1 MQFCRKV
8 LCQPCSARVTSPEE
22 DMEYRM
28 GSCIGISHKQTD
40 AESLSGRDNQALL
53 TEASTYQPVLPE
65 VPVITGVE
73 EDRGSADQ
81 EDKEELEFPHDLLP
95 SLDFS
100 SELNIWESSLG
111 AHSCSDGRKCEQ
123 VNPLLVDLQHHM
135 DVGGPLLVLDGRP
148 DGTQPVSPDVHSSP
162 QPGPLTPS
170 PTNFLDQE
178 LQMAFQEC
186 EEQMASLGMLSS
198 KESEMTQD
206 VVGKATNEGMVNES
220 SKSFSPLPVA
230 VQPGHSNGGRGN
242 ESTHGNSEAAHSQT
256 DTVVFSFRDYI
267 LGKENNSR
275 KTEMESKVEANQ
287 NVEKC
292 SELKSKME
300 MDEQKEKS
308 DTNRESP
315 KEQRDLKTLNE
326 HVGLNVTAEIN
337 SSNNFDTEIKEESP
351 GGIAEAATLWKENT
365 HDEFNIN
372 VCTDES
378 NGLDVTGS
386 GSKKETDKEREDN
399 QSRSKSDKQI
409 GQNKEAKK
417 KKHKKKK
424 IEKSAES
431 DQEAKTEIC
440 QSETEKQALSLSY
453 VGTHTDLAE
462 NATSESELDSELLTC
477 GEETD
482 YKQQLNPVGMQKSS
496 PQSSL
501 DHLTASACS
510 PDFMQSLSQG
520 THQSE
525 NHNNMDMSVN
535 DQSSECE
542 QHVTEGENGIHCTPA
557 THFQTAAT
565 RQGDC
570 SEKGLNAQRQEAIVT
585 TETKIPTA
593 EDQNVLSKSRT
604 CVGDGCVKSGLGNA
618 VIVVNTLPLTTPTLS
633 EVIES
638 EGERESVSRDLQET
652 VATVGVAES
661 EKGAG
666 EGKLDGRAGYPA
678 SADVKRDKLQESPH
692 LISLNCSQGNCTLP
706 FSAKEGE
713 TECEESCSS
722 KMPHNLAEAEIKGPR
737 EACIH
742 STDTEISPAEETDAE
757 KELLFSEGCT
767 NTFGP
772 HFQDH
777 RSGAHLE
784 RSEEGGEGRGGEVGE
799 KGGLAG
805 EHNLPSQPKGS
816 VGGVSSVKTGA
827 SPPSDV
833 AESQLKSSCRGEPIA
848 TIPEGSEEERFYHK
862 QHDVTV
868 LPLPSYSEQQQ
879 GSSHTDAEI
888 KTEPIQELVS
898 EEALSLEQPCQIS
911 IITERNCNHVFQ
923 PFTSPQPLNTSQQSE
938 QQARSDQQ
946 VGPRSIEE
954 KTAES
959 TASTQSESGSPN
971 MTGRGVL
978 LCTSSGGNRVHF
990 ADDVNF
996 KLSSSE
1002 TLTNMPVLGLDCAS
1016 LPPLTVHET
1025 LHHPVTEASY
1035 TFPNHLSFD
1044 MPENST
1050 STGLMKDEEEIH
1062 GSNEIQEQ
1070 RMASLGEGDAKKM
1083 ALDYDHNERSA
1094 IHSEGMAEQEACS
1107 KQLSSPTGEKQMG
1120 KEEHDIDSETKC
1132 LQEDLSSKH
1141 DATVTLEEKQVNQHN
1156 VSEADPSTCSGSK
1169 PLESTSQPSCLD
1181 ETPQTEPVF
1190 TDVME
1195 STEVLMG
1202 GFTGLTKEETGY
1214 VINPPIAL
1222 QPPGPMMSHLEFITD
1237 CDVSFPENIGSH
1249 STDGDCISIS
1259 REVAS
1264 NQDGEMPLIE
1274 NLNHSIASLRTDET
1288 CRELKDSDCAEHSD
1302 DELLISRTKNLNNP
1316 CSQAENLT
1324 VAAQSSAADDV
1335 LLKERSGNIM
1345 PTCLDKPDSTIIETS
1360 NRDDLACVNYSTSE
1374 THVNTEN
1381 DSMGEK
1387 KKLNEDITMDN
1398 QEEAANNKM
1407 QQTGKTDPTLQQQ
1420 YNGPDKEAVFMGA
1433 AVLQPQRKHNME
1445 TESPPTEMANK
1456 EETNKSFPSK
1466 CGSKTSST
1474 SSRTSERFLPPE
1486 LESNTETQAV
1496 YDQSLSQI
1504 VTAVLECSSDT
1515 DAAPDLSPAFG
1526 QSQDLRDLNSFAQEP
1541 EQREQRLGSTHSTE
1555 EMSGGT
1561 TDDKENICNWT
1572 QPAGPDEGDCSD
1584 QSLFESVNKDELFR
1598 FAVKEEVP
1606 SGFSVDLN
1614 GSENGADGKASIDAG
1629 LVTVCSQVGEIGQ
1642 RLDVNKDPGLEL
1654 DESNRN
1660 KKPEQI
1666 TNMDQH
1672 RTCEML
1678 KNSAASVE
1686 FASTSARQHSVSSK
1700 VSTDSQDTHISSA
1713 NQADEV
1719 YLKGFSTQQNVGE
1732 AEPRGED
1739 FSAASAKKSQWG
1751 DIKDAELQS
1760 CNKTSDTDSSQV
1772 VQAAIKSSNDEEIPK
1787 EDEADLVEEREQ
1799 RGVQVADSAG
1809 KQVTSNLNDKES
1821 GAESES
1827 SLFNNNAPQSSIET
1841 PACPSGGGVSCARE
1855 TEIDGS
1861 VIDKTSADAIII
1873 PPSRLL
1879 MSPHESEKRHDQV
1892 AFSELQEKAE
1902 VKPPATASRRDA
1914 KPLEK
1919 TPACCSLVEQKV
1931 SESPDPEQGS
1941 QEPETNWIQV
1951 LKDAAHLSQSE
1962 QVNTQDAL
1970 RPFPSLESPQVEFVT
1985 PTEEIPS
1992 ALISDEVILPP
2003 EDAEENTAQS
2013 SCQSAVKRPND
2024 LPKPLEK
2031 VDLPEPIQYSTDLTS
2046 KAELPRES
2054 STTTKPLEQESSQK
2068 LFDRKSVATEHTE
2081 LLQPAQETEE
2091 ILVPTRNEVEV
2102 RETPNLEDLQPNE
2115 QRAETVQQQQQLLE
2129 EPEEKP
2135 IKVPPVEPFRVPVE
2149 KTEVPE
2155 TVKHLSTELQDSG
2168 LSFAE
2173 QEESGHPVPT
2183 SPTPAP
2189 NDHSTTHL
2197 PAVPP
2202 HLHKTPALAPLT
2214 SLETLLP
2221 TPPASPCFP
2230 PAVSVDPC
2238 TLPAEPCEDLFPVS
2252 APCRVLLRSS
2262 DSDGAFETPESTTPV
2277 KAVSPAE
2284 PQRELLESDD
2294 KGFNGSEG
2302 DLSLD
2307 ITATDAPCRSPS
2319 IAFDENKP
2327 IAASGTYNFDFFA
2340 VEPTSHT
2347 LTRSLSLQGGELD
2360 NSSLLE
2366 GSASGA
2372 FRQHSE
2378 SFSVGTENT
2387 PGKLR
2392 RPKKVSPG
2400 SVKKK
2405 PFLRQN
2411 SNPDSS
2417 KPASSSST
2425 PEITKRAK
2433 PRTASPLLT
2442 QEDSEVG
2449 SATPSPGGTL
2459 RKTRKSRVETPP
2471 PLLEETNQTCQE
2483 ESKGVPALPLCQE
2496 EVLLAESVADKEASP
2511 IPPSASYKW
2520 DPENFENINPFSTGG
2535 SKIANSPVL
2544 GRKGSAYG
2552 PASIPPLSPPVPAA
2566 EPHHHTAIAP
2576 LEELSTNPEE
2586 QPILP
2591 KRQPVRLEFDYSEES
2606 CEVPQQTSPPP
2617 KKLGKKPPGKMLS
2630 RKPKLG
2636 LKKAAPQQVEQLDN
2650 TPPAAYN
2657 GSDEIPISKV
2667 SYNIEPDKW
2676 DDPNFNPFSA
2686 KKSMSN
2692 SPTLSRPSN
2701 SFDPNNIE
2709 ESTNPFKSS
2718 NKMTASPPRAPA
2730 SFETSSNDYDN
2741 ENDSDNIGELED
2753 QNQNK
2758 PAKKKKTPLKSNTFR
2773 VKRSP
2778 KKSPLSDTS
2787 QDPTSADESS
2797 SFHQQ
2802 DDHATDEEKLAS
2814 STVHKWAVR
2823 HEVDQDL
2830 NTDHQD
2836 FPQPCDVTTFV
2847 NENSLPQE
2855 NPVLDYEIEYME
2867 KIGSSSPPVSIK
2879 KPSLYLNLD
2888 SVSDNLTKASCG
2900 HGSEPSSPCTG
2911 SFEEMEAQISA
2922 GMKTPV
2928 LSPRPGPEG
2937 SAGDK
2942 GRKRESDVLS
2952 RTQSIERDEQPSGQG
2967 PVVAPAPA
2975 QAMPL
2980 LLDRLS
2986 ECEDPLQ
2993 YLEPDLAETNPTA
3006 FAQKLQEELV
3016 LAALRLE
3023 ALQVAQSISQCP
3035 SLSTVTPQS
3044 RLKKPSTRRWN
3055 INGSPL
3061 LKHRDMLSSV
3071 ESSIPKSS
3079 LYAKITSSSSYI
3091 EDESPHLP
3099 RDLDQSLDI
3108 AREEIVSKEKE
3119 VLEWQRKYED
3129 SRQEVV
3135 EMRRIV
3141 AEYEKTIA
3149 QMIED
3154 DQKEKSLSHHT
3165 IQQLIIEKD
3174 QALADL
3180 NSVEKSLADLFRRY
3194 EKMKDVLEG
3203 FRKNEEVL
3211 KKCAQEYLSRVRKEE
3226 QRYQALKIHAEEKLD
3241 KANAEIAQVR
3251 SKTKQEQAAHQASLR
3266 KEQMKVDSLERTLEQ
3281 KNKEIE
3287 ELTKICDELI
3297 AKMGKS

>member
-22 DMEYRM
+22 DMNYRM
-28 GSCIGISHKQTD
+28 GSCIEISHKQTE
-40 AESLSGRDNQALL
+40 AESLSGLDNQAVL

-73 EDRGSADQ
+73 EGRGSADQ
-81 EDKEELEFPHDLLP
+81 EDQEELEFPHDLLP

-100 SELNIWESSLG
+100 SEFNIWESSLG
-111 AHSCSDGRKCEQ
+111 RAHSGSDGKKCEL
-123 VNPLLVDLQHHM
+123 VNPLLVGLQHHM
-135 DVGGPLLVLDGRP
+135 DVGGPLQVLDRRP
-148 DGTQPVSPDVHSSP
+148 DGTQPVIPDVHSSP

-206 VVGKATNEGMVNES
+206 VGGTATNEGMVNES

-230 VQPGHSNGGRGN
+230 VQPGHSNRARGN
-242 ESTHGNSEAAHSQT
+242 ESTHGNSEAAQSQM

-275 KTEMESKVEANQ
+275 KTEMENKVEANQ
-287 NVEKC
+287 SMEKC
-292 SELKSKME
+292 SELKSKRE
-300 MDEQKEKS
+300 VNEQEEKS
-308 DTNRESP
+308 DTNKESP
-315 KEQRDLKTLNE
+315 KEQRNLKTLNE
-326 HVGLNVTAEIN
+326 HVALSLTTEIN
-337 SSNNFDTEIKEESP
+337 SSNNCDTEMIEESP
-351 GGIAEAATLWKENT
+351 RGIPEAVTLWKENT
-365 HDEFNIN
+365 NDEFNIN
-372 VCTDES
+372 VCTEES
-378 NGLDVTGS
+378 NGLAS
-386 GSKKETDKEREDN
+386 RSKKETDEQREDN
-399 QSRSKSDKQI
+399 QSRSKSEKQF

-417 KKHKKKK
+417 KKHKKKKK

-431 DQEAKTEIC
+431 DQEAKTELW
-440 QSETEKQALSLSY
+440 QSKTEKRTLSLSY

-462 NATSESELDSELLTC
+462 NAASVSELDSELLTC

-482 YKQQLNPVGMQKSS
+482 YKQLLNPLGMQKSS
-496 PQSSL
+496 PQSNL

-510 PDFMQSLSQG
+510 PDSMQFLSQG

-525 NHNNMDMSVN
+525 NHNNMYMNVN

-542 QHVTEGENGIHCTPA
+542 QHVTEGGNGIHSTSA
-557 THFQTAAT
+557 TNLQTAAT
-565 RQGDC
+565 RQGDS
-570 SEKGLNAQRQEAIVT
+570 SEKGWNAQRQEAIVT

-593 EDQNVLSKSRT
+593 EDQSVLSNSRT
-604 CVGDGCVKSGLGNA
+604 CVGDGCVESGLGNA
-618 VIVVNTLPLTTPTLS
+618 VIVVNTLPWTTPTLS

-638 EGERESVSRDLQET
+638 EGEGESVSRDLQET
-652 VATVGVAES
+652 VGTVAVAES
-661 EKGAG
+661 EEGAG
-666 EGKLDGRAGYPA
+666 EGKLDGRADYPA
-678 SADVKRDKLQESPH
+678 SVDVKRDKLQESPH
-692 LISLNCSQGNCTLP
+692 LVSLICSQGNCTLP
-706 FSAKEGE
+706 FSSKEGE
-713 TECEESCSS
+713 TDCEERCSS
-722 KMPHNLAEAEIKGPR
+722 KMPRNLAEAEIKGLR

-767 NTFGP
+767 NTFGLD
-772 HFQDH
+772 FQDH
-777 RSGAHLE
+777 SGAHLE
-784 RSEEGGEGRGGEVGE
+784 RSEEGGERKGGEVGE

-805 EHNLPSQPKGS
+805 EHNLPSQLKGS
-816 VGGVSSVKTGA
+816 AGGVSSVKTGA
-827 SPPSDV
+827 SLPSDV
-833 AESQLKSSCRGEPIA
+833 AESQLKSPCQGEAIA
-848 TIPEGSEEERFYHK
+848 TIPESSEEECFYHK
-862 QHDVTV
+862 QHDLTV

-879 GSSHTDAEI
+879 NSSNIDGEI

-911 IITERNCNHVFQ
+911 IIAERNCNHIFQ
-923 PFTSPQPLNTSQQSE
+923 LFTSPQPLNTSQRSE
-938 QQARSDQQ
+938 QQATLDQQ
-946 VGPRSIEE
+946 VGPCSIEE
-954 KTAES
+954 KTPES
-959 TASTQSESGSPN
+959 TANTQSESGSPN

-1035 TFPNHLSFD
+1035 TFLNHLSFD

-1050 STGLMKDEEEIH
+1050 SKGLMKDEEEMR
-1062 GSNEIQEQ
+1062 GSNEVQEK
-1070 RMASLGEGDAKKM
+1070 RTAISGEGNTNKI
-1083 ALDYDHNERSA
+1083 ALDHDHHDKNA
-1094 IHSEGMAEQEACS
+1094 IHLKGMAEAEGYS
-1107 KQLSSPTGEKQMG
+1107 KQLFSPTGGKQMD
-1120 KEEHDIDSETKC
+1120 KEEHDIDSETRNLGETTC

-1141 DATVTLEEKQVNQHN
+1141 DAAVTLEEKEVNQQN
-1156 VSEADPSTCSGSK
+1156 VSEADPTTCSGSK
-1169 PLESTSQPSCLD
+1169 PLEPSSQPSCLD
-1181 ETPQTEPVF
+1181 ETPQTGPVF
-1190 TDVME
+1190 TDVMK
-1195 STEVLMG
+1195 STEVLMD
-1202 GFTGLTKEETGY
+1202 GFTGLTKEETGS
-1214 VINPPIAL
+1214 VSNSPIAL

-1237 CDVSFPENIGSH
+1237 CDVSFPENIDSR
-1249 STDGDCISIS
+1249 STDEDCTSVS
-1259 REVAS
+1259 REVACY
-1264 NQDGEMPLIE
+1264 QGGEMSQMSLVE
-1274 NLNHSIASLRTDET
+1274 NLNHRSASLRTDET
-1288 CRELKDSDCAEHSD
+1288 YQGLKDRDCAEHSD

-1316 CSQAENLT
+1316 CSQVENLT

-1335 LLKERSGNIM
+1335 LSKEKSGNIM

-1360 NRDDLACVNYSTSE
+1360 NRDDLACINYPTNE
-1374 THVNTEN
+1374 TYVNTEN

-1387 KKLNEDITMDN
+1387 KKLKEDITMDN
-1398 QEEAANNKM
+1398 QEEVADNKM
-1407 QQTGKTDPTLQQQ
+1407 QQIEKTD
-1420 YNGPDKEAVFMGA
+1420 PDKEAVFVGT

-1445 TESPPTEMANK
+1445 TESSPTEIAN
-1456 EETNKSFPSK
+1456 EEESNKSFPSK
-1466 CGSKTSST
+1466 CGSKASST
-1474 SSRTSERFLPPE
+1474 SSRISERFLPPE
-1486 LESNTETQAV
+1486 LESNTDTQTV
-1496 YDQSLSQI
+1496 YDQSLRQI
-1504 VTAVLECSSDT
+1504 VTAVLECSSETDT
-1515 DAAPDLSPAFG
+1515 APDLSPTFG
-1526 QSQDLRDLNSFAQEP
+1526 QSQDLQDLNSFAQEP
-1541 EQREQRLGSTHSTE
+1541 EQREQCLGSTHSTE

-1561 TDDKENICNWT
+1561 ADSKEKICNWT
-1572 QPAGPDEGDCSD
+1572 QPASPEEGVCSD

-1598 FAVKEEVP
+1598 FAVKEEVT
-1606 SGFSVDLN
+1606 SGISVDLN
-1614 GSENGADGKASIDAG
+1614 GSENGADGKASVYSG
-1629 LVTVCSQVGEIGQ
+1629 LVTVCSQVGEIMQ
-1642 RLDVNKDPGLEL
+1642 RLDVNIDPSLEL

-1660 KKPEQI
+1660 TKPEQI

-1686 FASTSARQHSVSSK
+1686 FASTSASQHSVSSK

-1713 NQADEV
+1713 NQADKV
-1719 YLKGFSTQQNVGE
+1719 YPKGFSTRQNVGE
-1732 AEPRGED
+1732 AETRGED
-1739 FSAASAKKSQWG
+1739 FSAASAKESQWG

-1772 VQAAIKSSNDEEIPK
+1772 VQTAIKSSNDEEIPK
-1787 EDEADLVEEREQ
+1787 EDKAGLIEEREQ
-1799 RGVQVADSAG
+1799 RGLQVADSDKNAR
-1809 KQVTSNLNDKES
+1809 KQVISNLNDKES
-1821 GAESES
+1821 GTESES
-1827 SLFNNNAPQSSIET
+1827 SLFNNDLPQSSTKT
-1841 PACPSGGGVSCARE
+1841 PAWSSEGVVSCTME
-1855 TEIDGS
+1855 TEIDCS
-1861 VIDKTSADAIII
+1861 VIDKTSTGAIIPSVVISTTI
-1873 PPSRLL
+1873 P
-1879 MSPHESEKRHDQV
+1879 SPDESEKHHDQV
-1892 AFSELQEKAE
+1892 AFSKPQDIAE
-1902 VKPPATASRRDA
+1902 VKPPATASWRDA

-1919 TPACCSLVEQKV
+1919 TPACCSLVEENI

-1941 QEPETNWIQV
+1941 QEPETNWIQA
-1951 LKDAAHLSQSE
+1951 LKDAASLSQSE

-1970 RPFPSLESPQVEFVT
+1970 RPLPSLESPQVEFVT

-2003 EDAEENTAQS
+2003 EETEENAAQS
-2013 SCQSAVKRPND
+2013 SYPSAVKRPGD

-2031 VDLPEPIQYSTDLTS
+2031 VDLPEPIKYLADLTS
-2046 KAELPRES
+2046 KAELPGES
-2054 STTTKPLEQESSQK
+2054 SKTTKPLEQESSQT
-2068 LFDRKSVATEHTE
+2068 LLDRKSVLEATEHTKIPK
-2081 LLQPAQETEE
+2081 PAQETEE
-2091 ILVPTRNEVEV
+2091 ILVAARNEVEV
-2102 RETPNLEDLQPNE
+2102 RETPNLEDLPPNE
-2115 QRAETVQQQQQLLE
+2115 PRTETVQQQQQLLE

-2135 IKVPPVEPFRVPVE
+2135 IEVPPVEPFRVPVE

-2155 TVKHLSTELQDSG
+2155 TIEHPSTELQNSG
-2168 LSFAE
+2168 LSLAE
-2173 QEESGHPVPT
+2173 QAENSQPVPT
-2183 SPTPAP
+2183 SPTSAP

-2197 PAVPP
+2197 PAIPP
-2202 HLHKTPALAPLT
+2202 HLHKTSALAPLT
-2214 SLETLLP
+2214 SLETLPP
-2221 TPPASPCFP
+2221 TPPASPCPP
-2230 PAVSVDPC
+2230 PAPPIDSC
-2238 TLPAEPCEDLFPVS
+2238 TLPAEPCEDLYPVS
-2252 APCRVLLRSS
+2252 APCQVLLRSS

-2294 KGFNGSEG
+2294 KGVNGSEG
-2302 DLSLD
+2302 NLSLD
-2307 ITATDAPCRSPS
+2307 ITAPCGSPS

-2366 GSASGA
+2366 GSASGV

-2471 PLLEETNQTCQE
+2471 PLLEETSQTCQE
-2483 ESKGVPALPLCQE
+2483 ESKVVPALPLCQE
-2496 EVLLAESVADKEASP
+2496 EAPLAESTADKDNSP
-2511 IPPSASYKW
+2511 IPPGASYKW

-2544 GRKGSAYG
+2544 GRKGPVYG
-2552 PASIPPLSPPVPAA
+2552 PASSPPLRPPVPAA
-2566 EPHHHTAIAP
+2566 EPHHHTATAP

-2606 CEVPQQTSPPP
+2606 CEAPQQAAPPP
-2617 KKLGKKPPGKMLS
+2617 KKLGKKPLGKMLS

-2636 LKKAAPQQVEQLDN
+2636 LKKVAPQQVEQLDN
-2650 TPPAAYN
+2650 NPAAAYN
-2657 GSDEIPISKV
+2657 GSDEIPIPKV

-2676 DDPNFNPFSA
+2676 DDPNLNPFSS
-2686 KKSMSN
+2686 KKSISN
-2692 SPTLSRPSN
+2692 SPTLSRPSY
-2701 SFDPNNIE
+2701 SFDPNNID

-2718 NKMTASPPRAPA
+2718 NKMAASPPRVPA

-2741 ENDSDNIGELED
+2741 ENDNDNIGELED

-2797 SFHQQ
+2797 SLHQQ

-2814 STVHKWAVR
+2814 STGHRWAVR

-2855 NPVLDYEIEYME
+2855 NPVQDYEIEYME
-2867 KIGSSSPPVSIK
+2867 KIGSSSPPLSMK

-2888 SVSDNLTKASCG
+2888 SVSDNLTKATCG

-2937 SAGDK
+2937 SAGEK
-2942 GRKRESDVLS
+2942 GRKRESEVLS
-2952 RTQSIERDEQPSGQG
+2952 RTQSIERDEQ
-2967 PVVAPAPA
+2967 
-2975 QAMPL
+2975 
-2980 LLDRLS
+2980 
-2986 ECEDPLQ
+2986 
-2993 YLEPDLAETNPTA
+2993 
-3006 FAQKLQEELV
+3006 
-3016 LAALRLE
+3016 
-3023 ALQVAQSISQCP
+3023 
-3035 SLSTVTPQS
+3035 
-3044 RLKKPSTRRWN
+3044 
-3055 INGSPL
+3055 
-3061 LKHRDMLSSV
+3061 HRDMLSSV

-3079 LYAKITSSSSYI
+3079 LYAKTTTSSSYI
-3091 EDESPHLP
+3091 EGESPHLP

-3251 SKTKQEQAAHQASLR
+3251 SKAKQEQAAHQASLR

>member
-2168 LSFAE
+2168 
-2173 QEESGHPVPT
+2173 
-2183 SPTPAP
+2183 
-2189 NDHSTTHL
+2189 
-2197 PAVPP
+2197 
-2202 HLHKTPALAPLT
+2202 
-2214 SLETLLP
+2214 
-2221 TPPASPCFP
+2221 
-2230 PAVSVDPC
+2230 
-2238 TLPAEPCEDLFPVS
+2238 
-2252 APCRVLLRSS
+2252 SS

-3006 FAQKLQEELV
+3006 FAQKLQ
-3016 LAALRLE
+3016 
-3023 ALQVAQSISQCP
+3023 
-3035 SLSTVTPQS
+3035 
-3044 RLKKPSTRRWN
+3044 
-3055 INGSPL
+3055 
-3061 LKHRDMLSSV
+3061 HRDMLSSV

-3149 QMIED
+3149 QMIGMPED